1 MAWLITPTAEFSAE
15 SAICSVLCKFP
26 MLRSNVS
33 VADCAAWLTISAAM
47 PDGLSDGEL
56 IERPEASS
64 RSAVF
69 SCCFR
74 PLRPE
79 RVSGTILGLTR
90 TVMLGAYH
98 VDGCLKQ
105 RSDDARDPRSSRV
118 CVLKLDEIRAF
129 LIERNAGDGTLLI
142 LQLLNKQ
149 LFAGKSG

>member
-1 MAWLITPTAEFSAE
+1 
-15 SAICSVLCKFP
+15 

-33 VADCAAWLTISAAM
+33 VEDCAAWLRTSAAM

-56 IERPEASS
+56 IDRPEASS

-79 RVSGTILGLTR
+79 RMSGTILGLTR
-90 TVMLGAYH
+90 TVMLGTYH

-105 RSDDARDPRSSRV
+105 RRDDACDPRRGGVS
-118 CVLKLDEIRAF
+118 VLKLDEVRAF
-129 LIERNAGDGTLLI
+129 LIERNSGDCALLV

-149 LFAGKSG
+149 LFAREA